1 MVQLGLVIVC
11 VVAIICESAF
21 WYLQNHKV
29 FLHSLKFRNWKM
41 EMKVHWSLPLDFL
54 MVVPLPVVF
63 ELEGGLG
70 MSPHFRVRFP
80 VYNYDL
86 TIDDKGLCLVSNNA
100 QKCVWWMN
108 SPEYGTQSRE
118 RKEINVRL
126 SEPPH
131 LLSNRLLA
139 SFEDCYMA

>member
-1 MVQLGLVIVC
+1 
-11 VVAIICESAF
+11 
-21 WYLQNHKV
+21 
-29 FLHSLKFRNWKM
+29 M

-86 TIDDKGLCLVSNNA
+86 TIDDKGLCFGK
-100 QKCVWWMN
+100 QQR
-108 SPEYGTQSRE
+108 PE
-118 RKEINVRL
+118 VRVMD
-126 SEPPH
+126 E
-131 LLSNRLLA
+131 
-139 SFEDCYMA
+139 FT